1 MYKLFVVYP
10 ILPEFPFASLAFTVP
25 SPYLDFIVEI
35 QEQSWESYRVGYSG
49 RALKVLIPSR
59 GLVLSFVDPGTE
71 VLKCAAE
78 FIRLSHPETDANH
91 DV

>member
-1 MYKLFVVYP
+1 MGVIQGGPLSQGP
-10 ILPEFPFASLAFTVP
+10 QGINPFKGTGPQLC
-25 SPYLDFIVEI
+25 
-35 QEQSWESYRVGYSG
+35 G
-49 RALKVLIPSR
+49 SR
-59 GLVLSFVDPGTE
+59 TE

>member
-1 MYKLFVVYP
+1 
-10 ILPEFPFASLAFTVP
+10 
-25 SPYLDFIVEI
+25 LDFIVEI
-35 QEQSWESYRVGYSG
+35 QEQSWESYRVVHSG

-78 FIRLSHPETDANH
+78 FIGL
-91 DV
+91 